1 MKKLFNWLI
10 DLIGYLLYA
19 VFVVVIFGGIIGSI
33 YVYLNNWKGY
43 LSGESFN
50 KAKTKCINLLYKRDI
65 LLETLTKKEKRQ
77 LIRSAKRCNLFGCS
91 LTTKQTKEKLEK
103 SKVRL
108 DWGMTRLILDYDNRS
123 IYLPKFA
130 DIYSNI
136 VA

>member
-10 DLIGYLLYA
+10 DSIGYLLYA

-43 LSGESFN
+43 LSSESFN
-50 KAKTKCINLLYKRDI
+50 KAITKCINLLYKRDI
-65 LLETLTKKEKRQ
+65 LLETLTKKETRQ
-77 LIRSAKRCNLFGCS
+77 LIRSAKRCKLFGCS
-91 LTTKQTKEKLEK
+91 LTTKQTKEKLKK

-108 DWGMTRLILDYDNRS
+108 DWGMTRLILDYDNRTV
-123 IYLPKFA
+123 YLPKFA
-130 DIYSNI
+130 DVCSNV